1 MLKTVVRG
9 GNVCS
14 MQLRWKH
21 VFGAIKLKAAYFRN
35 QKAKTLFCEILLT
48 IAQFNCKQIKVC
60 FLVWP
65 MSFKEPQGQVAFWL
79 GRLQYD

>member
-9 GNVCS
+9 RDVSS

-35 QKAKTLFCEILLT
+35 QKAKTLFCELLLT
-48 IAQFNCKQIKVC
+48 IAQFNCKQIKIC
-60 FLVWP
+60 FPFDNAQNSV
-65 MSFKEPQGQVAFWL
+65 SRKFQSDAA
-79 GRLQYD
+79 RLYQ